1 MRYLFLFLSFVMLNG
16 SKCRE
21 AGNPSA
27 TASPETIVYITDSG
41 KKYHQENCR
50 SLKKSKISISLAD
63 AVAKGYEPCK
73 ICHSPVE
80 GEK

>member
-1 MRYLFLFLSFVMLNG
+1 MRYLFLLLPFVMLSS

-21 AGNPSA
+21 AAANSS
-27 TASPETIVYITDSG
+27 ASPETIVYITDSG

-50 SLKKSKISISLAD
+50 SLKKSKTSISLSD
-63 AVAKGYEPCK
+63 AIAKGYEPCK
-73 ICHSPVE
+73 ICHPPAV